1 MITESKITLTKE
13 SKQIEYTNVVNKA
26 QRYASL
32 RRFIAIYSRKDAQ
45 PMIDAERLKDYSA
58 EDEIELVRL
67 DASDPD
73 QTAK

>member
-1 MITESKITLTKE
+1 M
-13 SKQIEYTNVVNKA
+13 VNKA
-26 QRYASL
+26 QRYACL

>member
-1 MITESKITLTKE
+1 
-13 SKQIEYTNVVNKA
+13 
-26 QRYASL
+26 
-32 RRFIAIYSRKDAQ
+32 
-45 PMIDAERLKDYSA
+45 MIDAERLKDYSA